1 MNARTIKTEKVW
13 TTEFFFL
20 FVLSLSY
27 LYCLPLLRTGVV
39 LGVTASE
46 VRLYD
51 LVFVIMLLFLLFPM
65 MSQIFKT
72 WSSMS
77 MAHKFL
83 LYWVLLGIVGL
94 VFTLINSEN
103 RFLIAVIRYFRFF
116 SFSIVFVLG
125 FMFIKNR
132 KQLLILFD
140 AMIICIAI
148 ISVVGSLQGFN
159 IIPNLWPDYY
169 AIYSD
174 FEGGYLSTASLA
186 PNHTHYSLIMA
197 IGIIMIITRF
207 TISFRIS
214 LLNLVFAVSLL
225 PMLYSMIASRGR
237 SGWLVLGVFLFIN
250 LILSRNIKGFVLAL
264 FLVGG
269 IALLLDSDVQ
279 AGDSSVKD
287 ILLYRSINAHKQLGK
302 TALDAFEEEDK
313 NWIERVDDNRWA
325 IYQQSI
331 EYLLDNPQYLL
342 VGAGFQNAMKGIGKV
357 ALNAHNAY
365 INIVAEHGLIGL
377 FIYLS
382 FLYYLYRFGV
392 QAKSKANNK
401 ASRAMAINWICLFAG
416 LLITNFFGEVIYP
429 GRALFTFLGT
439 FFIVNV
445 LFLHPA
451 WRSAPNKEEQQKF
464 EERRIVL

>member
-1 MNARTIKTEKVW
+1 MNTRALNTEKVW

-39 LGVTASE
+39 LGITASE

-51 LVFVIMLLFLLFPM
+51 LVFVLMFLFVLAPR
-65 MSQIFKT
+65 MSKIFKT
-72 WSSMS
+72 WSSLS

-83 LYWVLLGIVGL
+83 LYWILLGVVGL
-94 VFTLINSEN
+94 VVTLINSEN
-103 RFLIAVIRYFRFF
+103 RFIIGIIRYFRFF

-125 FMFIKNR
+125 FMFIQNR

-169 AIYSD
+169 AVYSD
-174 FEGGYLSTASLA
+174 FEGGYLSTASLS

-197 IGIIMIITRF
+197 FGIIMIISRF
-207 TISFRIS
+207 TISFRLS
-214 LLNLVFAVSLL
+214 LLNIIYALSLL
-225 PMLYSMIASRGR
+225 TMLYSMIASRGR
-237 SGWLVLGVFLFIN
+237 SGWLVLGIYLVVN
-250 LILSRNIKGFVLAL
+250 LILSRNIKGFVFGL
-264 FLVGG
+264 LVIGG
-269 IALLLDSDVQ
+269 IGLMLDSNIQ

-302 TALDAFEEEDK
+302 TALDALDDDEK

-331 EYLLDNPQYLL
+331 ANLFNNPQYLL
-342 VGAGFQNAMKGIGKV
+342 IGAGFQNASKGIGKV
-357 ALNAHNAY
+357 ALAAHNAY

-377 FIYLS
+377 YIYLS
-382 FLYYLYRFGV
+382 FLYYLYRFGA
-392 QAKSKANNK
+392 QARNRANNK
-401 ASRAMAINWICLFAG
+401 ASHTMALNWICLFVG
-416 LLITNFFGEVIYP
+416 LLVVNFFGEVIYP

-439 FFIVNV
+439 FFIVAV

-451 WRSAPNKEEQQKF
+451 WRTSVPKAKQSN
-464 EERRIVL
+464 

>member
-132 KQLLILFD
+132 K
-140 AMIICIAI
+140 
-148 ISVVGSLQGFN
+148 
-159 IIPNLWPDYY
+159 
-169 AIYSD
+169 
-174 FEGGYLSTASLA
+174 T
-186 PNHTHYSLIMA
+186 
-197 IGIIMIITRF
+197 
-207 TISFRIS
+207 
-214 LLNLVFAVSLL
+214 
-225 PMLYSMIASRGR
+225 
-237 SGWLVLGVFLFIN
+237 
-250 LILSRNIKGFVLAL
+250 
-264 FLVGG
+264 
-269 IALLLDSDVQ
+269 
-279 AGDSSVKD
+279 
-287 ILLYRSINAHKQLGK
+287 SI
-302 TALDAFEEEDK
+302 D
-313 NWIERVDDNRWA
+313 
-325 IYQQSI
+325 
-331 EYLLDNPQYLL
+331 
-342 VGAGFQNAMKGIGKV
+342 
-357 ALNAHNAY
+357 
-365 INIVAEHGLIGL
+365 
-377 FIYLS
+377 
-382 FLYYLYRFGV
+382 
-392 QAKSKANNK
+392 
-401 ASRAMAINWICLFAG
+401 
-416 LLITNFFGEVIYP
+416 
-429 GRALFTFLGT
+429 
-439 FFIVNV
+439 
-445 LFLHPA
+445 
-451 WRSAPNKEEQQKF
+451 
-464 EERRIVL
+464 